1 MPPRTRAWP
10 RRASGRPAPGDA
22 EHEAAGEAAVGVLLA
37 VLDGYRIEGTD
48 AIDAIRFLRVVM
60 HGFVTLEAA
69 GGFGLPQSVDGTFT
83 RIIDSVDAA
92 LAGWA
97 PEPAG

>member
-1 MPPRTRAWP
+1 M
-10 RRASGRPAPGDA
+10 
-22 EHEAAGEAAVGVLLA
+22 LLA
-37 VLDGYRIEGTD
+37 DLDGYRIEGT
-48 AIDAIRFLRVVM
+48 AAFDAIRFLRVVL

-92 LAGWA
+92 FAGWA
-97 PEPAG
+97 PEPAGRPPSH